1 MKKVLS
7 VVLFVCLLLT
17 TVVCYGALNT
27 VLLSDNAGGGKV
39 VKRTTINTSAA
50 IVNRGSPRT
59 CSHSF
64 TSQIP
69 SSTYLKSSA
78 TCTRRAVYY
87 KCCSKCGAKGTA
99 TFEHGSLSQHV
110 YQQVANSN
118 YLKSSATCQS
128 PAIYYMSCK
137 NCRKKALAKTFK
149 YGNPRQ
155 HNFSERNTSDRYL
168 KSAATCSRKA
178 VYYMSCSMCGT
189 AGTRTFDFGNV
200 ASHDYSAMKMDRQYL
215 VTQATC
221 TSNGVYY
228 YSCKYCGRK
237 GTETFLGP
245 KAEHKGTVVGYSS
258 VNDKTHNAMIRC
270 TTCKKVVSQSEAH
283 SFENGY
289 KKSTIGY
296 HKKEI
301 KCTKCSYRATLSERC
316 QYSVKYT
323 YIDDSKHFE
332 EKTCGLCGSVV
343 KTAKAHN
350 RSTSDGRC
358 ACESRPVVL
367 YLAGDNDQN
376 PLLMQEGIRG
386 EFSGEMID
394 APKYRDQDPNRKDLN
409 DKIEN
414 ANEYVS
420 TNTDERVAVVAYSHG
435 GEVARGLDYE
445 NVSTLIIVDGCVFMP
460 GTGNNANNANQWKDF
475 LLEVAVSGTD
485 VCLYASNQP
494 QKDGS
499 RDDNSKSK
507 GAAAITR
514 DVQDLITDNAG
525 SEITIGGETYRI
537 EEVNSNG
544 GTYAIIDQNGQQ
556 VGGTI
561 TIGDAGET
569 HGQAVVEASDNIKE
583 VLESS

>member
-1 MKKVLS
+1 
-7 VVLFVCLLLT
+7 
-17 TVVCYGALNT
+17 
-27 VLLSDNAGGGKV
+27 
-39 VKRTTINTSAA
+39 
-50 IVNRGSPRT
+50 
-59 CSHSF
+59 
-64 TSQIP
+64 
-69 SSTYLKSSA
+69 
-78 TCTRRAVYY
+78 
-87 KCCSKCGAKGTA
+87 
-99 TFEHGSLSQHV
+99 
-110 YQQVANSN
+110 
-118 YLKSSATCQS
+118 
-128 PAIYYMSCK
+128 
-137 NCRKKALAKTFK
+137 
-149 YGNPRQ
+149 
-155 HNFSERNTSDRYL
+155 
-168 KSAATCSRKA
+168 
-178 VYYMSCSMCGT
+178 
-189 AGTRTFDFGNV
+189 
-200 ASHDYSAMKMDRQYL
+200 
-215 VTQATC
+215 
-221 TSNGVYY
+221 
-228 YSCKYCGRK
+228 
-237 GTETFLGP
+237 
-245 KAEHKGTVVGYSS
+245 
-258 VNDKTHNAMIRC
+258 
-270 TTCKKVVSQSEAH
+270 
-283 SFENGY
+283 
-289 KKSTIGY
+289 
-296 HKKEI
+296 
-301 KCTKCSYRATLSERC
+301 
-316 QYSVKYT
+316 
-323 YIDDSKHFE
+323 
-332 EKTCGLCGSVV
+332 
-343 KTAKAHN
+343 
-350 RSTSDGRC
+350 
-358 ACESRPVVL
+358 
-367 YLAGDNDQN
+367 
-376 PLLMQEGIRG
+376 MQEGIRG